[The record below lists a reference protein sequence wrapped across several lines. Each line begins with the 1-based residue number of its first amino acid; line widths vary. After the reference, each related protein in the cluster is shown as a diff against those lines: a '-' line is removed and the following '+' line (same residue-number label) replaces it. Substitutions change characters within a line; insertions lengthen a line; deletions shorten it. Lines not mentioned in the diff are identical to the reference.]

1 VLYLP
6 NKSLSSCS
14 ETNCPKLAT
23 NKVEHGGVEQLDDV
37 ADPTGLAKA
46 VLAAT
51 KCEGGIVA
59 WIAAWLAKA
68 AAWLI
73 GWGTA
78 NCGYRKISQQLS
90 IVNCVLHL
98 NLSIFNV

>member
-1 VLYLP
+1 
-6 NKSLSSCS
+6 
-14 ETNCPKLAT
+14 
-23 NKVEHGGVEQLDDV
+23 
-37 ADPTGLAKA
+37 

-78 NCGYRKISQQLS
+78 NCGYRKIIIKLLS
-90 IVNCVLHL
+90 HAMQ
-98 NLSIFNV
+98 